1 MNSID
6 LIAMGVNNLLKRKA
20 RTILTIL
27 GVIVGTAS
35 IVVMLSLGLGMS
47 KSFEEQLQN
56 FGSLNTIDVMSKND
70 YYGGEDEEDISN
82 GKVGILDD
90 DGVADIESIEG
101 VEAVMPMM
109 RDWMQIYSGK
119 YASDISITGIDFSKL
134 DKFEYKLGK
143 GVLPRADGKYEMM
156 FGATIEEQ
164 FYNPRAR
171 NRYSNPITVDL
182 LESKVMLIAERV
194 YDPTGAKPR
203 GIKVNPTAILEKT
216 NDQNDWSAFIDIKQL
231 EKLKAEA
238 KRKSTNKDNNNNRN
252 NRNNSKDKYTGFQVK
267 VKDVKK
273 VMDIQTKIKE
283 MGFQAYSLADG
294 LEYMENA
301 TKGIK
306 ATLGGIGAVSL
317 FVAALGIT
325 NTMVMSIYERTKEI
339 GVMKVLGADL
349 RDIRKLFLFEA
360 GLIGFFG
367 GVIGLVLSLI
377 ISEIINAVGM
387 NITTIGYGGESS
399 TISYIPLWLSGL
411 SIVFSTVVGIAAG
424 FYPANRAMNLSALE
438 AIRTE

>member
-20 RTILTIL
+20 RTILTVL

-56 FGSLNTIDVMSKND
+56 FGSLNTIEVSSKAE
-70 YYGGEDEEDISN
+70 YYGGEEEGDISN

-90 DGVADIESIEG
+90 VGVIDIEAIKG

-109 RDWMQIYSGK
+109 SDWMQIYSGK
-119 YASDISITGIDFSKL
+119 YASDINITGIDFSKL
-134 DKFEYKLGK
+134 DKFEYKVAR
-143 GVLPRADGKYEMM
+143 GVMPRADGKYEMM
-156 FGATIEEQ
+156 FGSTIEEQ
-164 FYNPRAR
+164 FYNPRSR
-171 NRYSNPITVDL
+171 DRYSNPITVDL
-182 LESKVMLIAERV
+182 LESKVMLIADRN
-194 YDPTGAKPR
+194 YDPSGAKPR
-203 GIKVNPTAILEKT
+203 GININAMAILEKT

-231 EKLKAEA
+231 EKLKTEA
-238 KRKSTNKDNNNNRN
+238 KRKSTNKDNNDRDNN
-252 NRNNSKDKYTGFQVK
+252 NNSKDKYTSFKVK
-267 VKDVKK
+267 VEDVKK
-273 VMDIQTKIKE
+273 VMEVQTKIKE

-339 GVMKVLGADL
+339 GVMKVLGAEL
-349 RDIRKLFLFEA
+349 KDIRRLFLFEA
-360 GLIGFFG
+360 GMIGFFG
-367 GVIGLVLSLI
+367 GVIGLILSI
-377 ISEIINAVGM
+377 GISEIINAVGM
-387 NITTIGYGGESS
+387 NITTVGYGGESS

-411 SIVFSTVVGIAAG
+411 SIVFSTVVGIIAG

>member
-6 LIAMGVNNLLKRKA
+6 LIAMGVKNLLRRKA
-20 RTILTIL
+20 RTILTVL

-56 FGSLNTIDVMSKND
+56 FGSLNTIEVSSKGD
-70 YYGGEDEEDISN
+70 YYMEGEEDLSN

-90 DGVADIESIEG
+90 DGVLSIEAIEG
-101 VEAVMPMM
+101 VDAVMPMM
-109 RDWMQIYSGK
+109 REWMQIYSGK
-119 YASDISITGIDFSKL
+119 YASDINITGIDFSKL
-134 DKFEYKLGK
+134 DKFEYKIAK
-143 GVLPRADGKYEMM
+143 GELPRADGKYEMM

-182 LESKVMLIAERV
+182 LESKVMLIVERV

-203 GIKVNPTAILEKT
+203 GISVNPTAILEKT
-216 NDQNDWSAFIDIKQL
+216 NDQSDWSSYIDIKQL

-238 KRKSTNKDNNNNRN
+238 KRKSTNKDNNNRN
-252 NRNNSKDKYTGFQVK
+252 NRDNSKDKYSGFQVK
-267 VKDVKK
+267 VGDVKK
-273 VMDIQTKIKE
+273 VMEIQTKIKE

-360 GLIGFFG
+360 GMIGFFG
-367 GVIGLVLSLI
+367 GIIGLVLSLI

-399 TISYIPLWLSGL
+399 TISYIPMWLSGL

>member
-6 LIAMGVNNLLKRKA
+6 LIAMGVKNLLRRKA
-20 RTILTIL
+20 RTILTVL

-56 FGSLNTIDVMSKND
+56 FGSLNTIEVSSKGD
-70 YYGGEDEEDISN
+70 YYGGEEEEDVSN

-90 DGVADIESIEG
+90 DGVIDIEAIEN

-119 YASDISITGIDFSKL
+119 YASDVNVTGIDFSKL
-134 DKFEYKLGK
+134 DKFEYKIAK
-143 GVLPRADGKYEMM
+143 GVLPSADGKYEMM
-156 FGATIEEQ
+156 FGSTIEEQ

-182 LESKVMLIAERV
+182 LESKVMLIVERV
-194 YDPTGAKPR
+194 YDPSGAKPR

-216 NDQNDWSAFIDIKQL
+216 NDQNDWSTYIDIKQL

-238 KRKSTNKDNNNNRN
+238 KRKSTNKDNNNRN
-252 NRNNSKDKYTGFQVK
+252 NKNNTKDKYTGFQVK

-273 VMDIQTKIKE
+273 VMEVQTKIKE
-283 MGFQAYSLADG
+283 LGFQAYSLADG

-339 GVMKVLGADL
+339 GVMKVLGAEL

-360 GLIGFFG
+360 GMIGFFG
-367 GVIGLVLSLI
+367 GVIGLLLSII
-377 ISEIINAVGM
+377 ISKIINAVGM

-399 TISYIPLWLSGL
+399 TISYIPLWLCGL
-411 SIVFSTVVGIAAG
+411 SVVFSTVVGIVAG

>member
-6 LIAMGVNNLLKRKA
+6 LMAMGIKNLLRRKA
-20 RTILTIL
+20 RTILTVL

-56 FGSLNTIDVMSKND
+56 FGSLNTIDVMSKGD
-70 YYGGEDEEDISN
+70 YFGPEGEEDVSN

-90 DGVADIESIEG
+90 NGLMDIESIEG

-119 YASDISITGIDFSKL
+119 YASDVSLIGIDFSKL
-134 DKFEYKLGK
+134 DKFEYKVAK
-143 GVLPRADGKYEMM
+143 GVLPSAEGKYEMM
-156 FGATIEEQ
+156 FGSTIEEQ
-164 FYNPRAR
+164 FYNPRSR
-171 NRYSNPITVDL
+171 NRYSNMIEVDL
-182 LESKVMLIAERV
+182 LESKVMLVVQRS
-194 YDPTGAKPR
+194 YDENMAKPR
-203 GIKVNPTAILEKT
+203 GIYVNPTAILET
-216 NDQNDWSAFIDIKQL
+216 SNGQSDWSAYIDITQL

-238 KRKSTNKDNNNNRN
+238 KRKWPNNDGDNRS
-252 NRNNSKDKYTGFQVK
+252 NRNNSKDKYDSFQVK
-267 VKDVKK
+267 VEDVNK

-283 MGFQAYSLADG
+283 LGFQAYSLADG

-339 GVMKVLGADL
+339 GVMKVLGAEL

-367 GVIGLVLSLI
+367 GVIGLILSLI
-377 ISEIINAVGM
+377 ISQIINAVGM
-387 NITTIGYGGESS
+387 SITSIGYGGESS
-399 TISYIPLWLSGL
+399 TISYIPVWLSGL
-411 SIVFSTVVGIAAG
+411 SIVFSTIVGIVAG